1 MLTKQQKKDLV
12 GKASKELQER
22 PLIALASFAGVA
34 NKEIVNIRKEVRA
47 NAGKVL
53 VVKKR
58 LFKLIAKSL
67 GVEVPSLP
75 KEGSLMVVSAADEIA
90 AAKILAKYIAV
101 KENKDKISFVG
112 GLQKVGEQYVWAT
125 KEQIKALAMLPDRQ
139 QLLAQVVGAL
149 KAPMFG
155 LNYALK
161 FNLQK
166 LVLELKE
173 MSEKA
178 A

>member
-12 GKASKELQER
+12 DKASKELKDR
-22 PLIALASFAGVA
+22 PLLVLATFAGVA

-47 NAGKVL
+47 NSGKVL

-67 GVEVPSLP
+67 GVDVPSLP
-75 KEGSLMVVSAADEIA
+75 KEGSLMVVSAADEVT
-90 AAKILAKYIAV
+90 AAKILAKYIAA
-101 KENKDKISFVG
+101 KENKDKISFAG

-125 KEQIKALAMLPDRQ
+125 KEQMQVLAMLPDRQ
-139 QLLAQVVGAL
+139 QLLAQVVGGL

-155 LNYALK
+155 FNYALK

-173 MSEKA
+173 MSEKVA
-178 A
+178 